1 MNKFETLMKTGLY
14 FGSFNPVHI
23 GHMAIANY
31 IYEYSDLDEIWF
43 VVSPHNPLKKKSSL
57 LASHHRLRLAEIA
70 IADDRRF
77 RVSDIES
84 KLPQPSYTIDTLS
97 YLGEKHPDRQFA
109 LIMGSDNLLTIHKWK
124 NADTLMEICKIFVYP
139 RKSKA
144 RDPSPE
150 LKELIKTADIEIVDA
165 PFIEISGTFIRS
177 AISEARDIRH
187 FLPPGVWQY
196 ITDMNFYR

>member
-1 MNKFETLMKTGLY
+1 MKTGLY

-57 LASHHRLRLAEIA
+57 LAGHHRIRLAEIA

-84 KLPQPSYTIDTLS
+84 KLPQPSYTIDTVS
-97 YLGEKHPDRQFA
+97 YLREKHPGHQFA

-124 NADTLMEICKIFVYP
+124 NADILMEICKIFVYP
-139 RKSKA
+139 RKNTSK
-144 RDPSPE
+144 DPSPE
-150 LKELIKTADIEIVDA
+150 LKEIIQTADIEIVDA
-165 PFIEISGTFIRS
+165 PFMEISGTFIRS
-177 AISEARDIRH
+177 AISETRDIRH